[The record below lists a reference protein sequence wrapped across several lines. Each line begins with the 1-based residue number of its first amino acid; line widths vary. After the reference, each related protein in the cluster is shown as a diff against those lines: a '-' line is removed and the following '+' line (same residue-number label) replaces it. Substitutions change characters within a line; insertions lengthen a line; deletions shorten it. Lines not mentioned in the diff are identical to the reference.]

1 MTETKT
7 NTFYQCKD
15 GDKVL
20 CTIERTEENVFRAV
34 NSDTDITCEV
44 IKIDEYKTSVSCIQH
59 KRRGKDGKYRK
70 TSKLLDHN
78 MNWLLYMLENKGFI
92 EPRKAYN

>member
-1 MTETKT
+1 MTETNT

-20 CTIERTEENVFRAV
+20 CTIEKTAGNVFRAI
-34 NSDTDITCEV
+34 NLDTDITCEV
-44 IKIDEYKTSVSCIQH
+44 VKIDEYKTSVFCIEH

-70 TSKLLDHN
+70 SKTLLDHN
-78 MNWLLYMLENKGFI
+78 MRWLLYMLENKGFI
-92 EPRKAYN
+92 EPRKVYN

>member
-15 GDKVL
+15 GNKVL
-20 CTIERTEENVFRAV
+20 CTIEKIEENVFRAV
-34 NSDTDITCEV
+34 NYDTNITCEV
-44 IKIDEYKTSVSCIQH
+44 IKIDEYRTSVSCIQY

-70 TSKLLDHN
+70 TSKLLEHYTG
-78 MNWLLYMLENKGFI
+78 WLLYMLEDKGFI

>member
-7 NTFYQCKD
+7 TTFYQCKD
-15 GDKVL
+15 EDNVL
-20 CTIERTEENVFRAV
+20 CTIEKIGENVFRAI

-70 TSKLLDHN
+70 TSKLLDNN